1 MKKIILLNSPIYNK
15 KVADSE
21 DYLPPLG
28 LGYIATYLK
37 KNGIDVKIL
46 DCVYNNLTINEI
58 LGVIEKEKPD
68 FVGVN
73 IFSVNME
80 LVKEIIEKCKTKTSF
95 IVGGKS
101 AKFMYND
108 IINFNTDNSI
118 TVTIGEGEYI
128 TLDIVNECVKQES
141 IVKNKKDRKVYCV
154 DGNSIYFPADISK
167 LELDRSFFEDRR
179 TKNIYGKEE
188 EAIVTSRE
196 CLYNC
201 AFCGGARSLNRDV
214 PVRVR
219 GEQDII
225 EELKQIQKIHPGTQ
239 SIRILDDLFL
249 KNEDSIKMAIRIFKQ
264 FPFEWRAMAH
274 IKSLQGSEELFSQL
288 EKSGCR
294 ELEIGIESGNEN
306 MRKRIHK
313 IGTTA
318 EIYEVISKILE
329 NGINVKGY
337 FMYGFPNETKEQCKD
352 TYILAAKLTEC
363 AKNKK
368 GKFRTSAFQFRPY
381 HGTELYNILNKKITY
396 KHNDSLDVLKGRSQ
410 FNFMAEN
417 FSACSQEFINK
428 IVIETN
434 KLGSEIEA
442 ENDREDKEL

>member
-15 KVADSE
+15 KVADTG

-28 LGYIATYLK
+28 LGYIATSLE

-46 DCVYNNLTINEI
+46 DCVYENLTVREI
-58 LGVIEKEKPD
+58 LDIIEKEKPD

-80 LVKEIIEKCKTKTSF
+80 LVKEIIEKCQTKTNF

-101 AKFMYND
+101 TKFMYND
-108 IINFNTDNSI
+108 IINFDTDNNI

-128 TLDIVNECVKQES
+128 TVDIVNDCVKQES
-141 IVKNKKDRKVYCV
+141 IIKNQENRKVYCV
-154 DGNSIYFPADISK
+154 DANSIYFPTDISNIK
-167 LELDRSFFEDRR
+167 LDRSFFKDRR
-179 TKNIYGKEE
+179 TKNIYGKYEE
-188 EAIVTSRE
+188 VIVTSRE

-201 AFCGGARSLNRDV
+201 AFCGGARSLNKNV
-214 PVRVR
+214 PVRTR
-219 GEQDII
+219 NEQDII
-225 EELKQIQKIHPGTQ
+225 EELKQIQKMHPGTQ

-249 KNEDSIKMAIRIFKQ
+249 KNKESIEMAIRIFKQ

-294 ELEIGIESGNEN
+294 ELEIGIESGNED
-306 MRKRIHK
+306 MRKIIHK
-313 IGTTA
+313 VGTST
-318 EIYEVISKILE
+318 EIYEGISKILE
-329 NGINVKGY
+329 SGINVKGY

-352 TYILAAKLTEC
+352 TYILAAKLAEC

-381 HGTELYNILNKKITY
+381 HGTELYNKLNKKITY

-434 KLGSEIEA
+434 KLGSELEA